1 MQQSRPEQ
9 KRQSLIQ
16 CVIDHAESELRTQGI
31 AQDKALQLATSIADR
46 LADAF
51 GGQLITFPKEYSRK
65 LHERDAQI
73 LADFNGSNFP
83 ELVMRY
89 GMCDRSIRK
98 LIERAKARQPV
109 VAA

>member
-65 LHERDAQI
+65 LAERDAQI
-73 LADFNGSNFP
+73 LADFNGSNFHD
-83 ELVMRY
+83 LVMRY
-89 GMCDRSIRK
+89 GICDRGIRK
-98 LIERAKARQPV
+98 LIARAKTRQPV
-109 VAA
+109 AAA